1 MKGELSDVVKEYE
14 RMVYKLAYNYSK
26 YYNID
31 DLYQAGMIGL
41 IKAYKKFDKSSS
53 CKFSSYSYKYILGEM
68 IDFIKKDRNII
79 VSDEIF
85 SIYKKYLKVKEL
97 LASKYE
103 REISIKE
110 ISAFMEIEENKL
122 INIIECVSFTY
133 DIEYELGDDN
143 RESID
148 NKILIEN
155 ELSNLDLFSQSLI
168 NYRYYLGLSQS
179 ETADL
184 LGVSQVKVSR
194 SEKMILNKIRSN
206 IAI

>member
-14 RMVYKLAYNYSK
+14 KMVYKLAYNYSR

-97 LASKYE
+97 LSTKYE
-103 REISIKE
+103 RDISIKE
-110 ISAFMEIEENKL
+110 ISAFMEIEESLWNYYSTYINKR
-122 INIIECVSFTY
+122 FTKSTT
-133 DIEYELGDDN
+133 DEIVGTLSNMNKELKNSGIKLNLDD
-143 RESID
+143 ESCHQSID
-148 NKILIEN
+148 LIYN
-155 ELSNLDLFSQSLI
+155 NL
-168 NYRYYLGLSQS
+168 
-179 ETADL
+179 
-184 LGVSQVKVSR
+184 VKKYSTWQNVEEIISVFY
-194 SEKMILNKIRSN
+194 K
-206 IAI
+206 